1 MDQYEPHRW
10 RNGIFDILIQMY
22 NLNEFKKVALDATQK
37 ASERIMYYFQNL
49 PKIETKIDKTPV
61 TKADRE
67 AEEIII
73 STIKKT
79 FPSHGFLGEEFG
91 KDKEDAEFTWIIDPI
106 DGTKNFIHGL
116 SFFGTILS
124 LRYQGNIILGI
135 SNMPAIGELLYA
147 SEEEKTTLNG
157 KPTHVSQIQ
166 RLEDSFVNF
175 NPSKFENEKYLSIVK
190 AVDKRV
196 INMRGFG
203 DTYGY
208 HLVATG
214 RSEVFFEIGP
224 KAWDISAFQ
233 IIMKQ
238 AGGKYSNFEGNEYTL
253 GETSLATNGLLHE
266 EMLHIIKTS

>member
-1 MDQYEPHRW
+1 MD
-10 RNGIFDILIQMY
+10 
-22 NLNEFKKVALDATQK
+22 NLHQFKKVALDAIQK
-37 ASERIMYYFQNL
+37 SSNRIMHYFQNL

-73 STIKKT
+73 STIKKA

-91 KDKEDAEFTWIIDPI
+91 KDKEDAEFIWIIDPI

-124 LRYQGNIILGI
+124 LKYQGKIILGI
-135 SNMPAIGELLYA
+135 SNIPAIGELLYA
-147 SEEEKTTLNG
+147 SVEEKTTLNG

-166 RLEDSFVNF
+166 KLEDSFVNF
-175 NPSKFENEKYLSIVK
+175 NPSKFDTPRFLNIVK

-196 INMRGFG
+196 TNMRGFG
-203 DTYGY
+203 DTCGY
-208 HLVATG
+208 HFVATG
-214 RSEVFFEIGP
+214 RSEVFFEMGP

-233 IIMKQ
+233 IIIKQ
-238 AGGKYSNFEGNEYTL
+238 AGGTYSNFEGDEYAL

-266 EMLHIIKTS
+266 EMLKIIKNS